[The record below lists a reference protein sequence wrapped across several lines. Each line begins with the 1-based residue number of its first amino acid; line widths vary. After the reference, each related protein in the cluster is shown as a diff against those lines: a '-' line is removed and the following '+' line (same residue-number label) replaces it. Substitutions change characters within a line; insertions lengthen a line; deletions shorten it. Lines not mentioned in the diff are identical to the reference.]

1 MKANLRERPCCDRER
16 DEVWIDDGKM
26 EWDLIP
32 EQIEAMSTTSAVALT
47 PPASPSRFESR
58 ISASGWEESDGKFA

>member
-1 MKANLRERPCCDRER
+1 VKANLRERPCCGRER
-16 DEVWIDDGKM
+16 DEAWIDDGKM

-32 EQIEAMSTTSAVALT
+32 EQIEAMLTTSAVALT

-58 ISASGWEESDGKFA
+58 ISASGWEGSDGKFA